1 MFQSVYGFKK
11 PSLSKLT
18 QYITIFHKWLKKK
31 KSTSNKDAKTHS
43 WKETLT
49 EIIIIKKSRIQN
61 GA

>member
-31 KSTSNKDAKTHS
+31 STSNKDAKTHS
-43 WKETLT
+43 SKEMLT
-49 EIIIIKKSRIQN
+49 EVIIMIKKSRIQN